1 MRNPLSTSASK
12 RCRLS
17 RGARLRC
24 AHVTTSRP
32 QSPRLRELDRRTR
45 RRGPRRARRDRR
57 SRCRCPARAR
67 SPACRGRFGAHAT
80 RSRARRIEGSRRRTT
95 RPRAIRAVGST
106 RLRQRKAR
114 PRHRDRGAS
123 RFVTRRI
130 ADDRAAHH
138 RRSDDARTIHEQRR
152 PETRQWC
159 RPRPRRKARLA
170 RHVQRN
176 ACTIV
181 AGGHGDRAS
190 PKETRQVGYATC
202 GAAKVGAATSAV
214 APRSRG

>member
-1 MRNPLSTSASK
+1 MRNPLTTSASK
-12 RCRLS
+12 RCWLAHR
-17 RGARLRC
+17 ARLRC

-32 QSPRLRELDRRTR
+32 QSARLRELDRRTR
-45 RRGPRRARRDRR
+45 RRGPRHARRDRR
-57 SRCRCPARAR
+57 SRRRCPARAR
-67 SPACRGRFGAHAT
+67 SSARRGRFGARAT
-80 RSRARRIEGSRRRTT
+80 RSRARGIQGSRRRAT

-114 PRHRDRGAS
+114 PRCRDRGAS
-123 RFVTRRI
+123 RFVARHNAR
-130 ADDRAAHH
+130 DRPAHH
-138 RRSDDARTIHEQRR
+138 RRSDDARPIHEQRG
-152 PETRQWC
+152 PATRERC
-159 RPRPRRKARLA
+159 RSRSPRKARLA

-181 AGGHGDRAS
+181 AGGHGDRA
-190 PKETRQVGYATC
+190 PPEETRKVAYATC